1 VTTNARVA
9 RLVARPAV
17 AAALLLLPA
26 CVVIQE
32 NTQPDCHSAAPLRLM
47 AAAVPTA
54 TRIPCVR
61 SLPLG
66 WDFGR
71 FDAQRGDVQFTL
83 DANAE
88 DAGVVL
94 VDLRR
99 SCDTSDATAQRSDE
113 EGTMRYSTESSSP
126 GAYRRAILYVFTG
139 GCVSYRFSFSRRPAA
154 DVLASMLDAATFVRP
169 PFSASASTSASETA
183 APGAS
188 A

>member
-1 VTTNARVA
+1 M
-9 RLVARPAV
+9 LVFPG
-17 AAALLLLPA
+17 

-32 NTQPDCHSAAPLRLM
+32 NTQPDCHSAAPIRLM

-71 FDAQRGDVQFTL
+71 FDAERGDVQFTL

-88 DAGVVL
+88 TSGVVL
-94 VDLRR
+94 ADLRR
-99 SCDTSDATAQRSDE
+99 SCNTSDASAGRSDE
-113 EGTMRYSTESSSP
+113 AGTRSYSTESSAP

-139 GCVSYRFSFSRRPAA
+139 GCVSYRFSFSRRPDP
-154 DVLASMLDAATFVRP
+154 DVIASVLDAATFVRP
-169 PFSASASTSASETA
+169 PSSAPASASAS
-183 APGAS
+183 P
-188 A
+188 

>member
-1 VTTNARVA
+1 
-9 RLVARPAV
+9 V

-32 NTQPDCHSAAPLRLM
+32 NTQPDCRSAAPIRLM

-71 FDAQRGDVQFTL
+71 FDAERGDVQFTL
-83 DANAE
+83 DANTQGG
-88 DAGVVL
+88 GVVF

-99 SCDTSDATAQRSDE
+99 SCDTSDASAERSDE
-113 EGTMRYSTESSSP
+113 AATRRYSTESSAP

-139 GCVSYRFSFSRRPAA
+139 GCVAYRFSFSRRPDP
-154 DVLASMLDAATFVRP
+154 DVIASVLDAATFVRP
-169 PFSASASTSASETA
+169 PPSPVASASHAS
-183 APGAS
+183 
-188 A
+188 